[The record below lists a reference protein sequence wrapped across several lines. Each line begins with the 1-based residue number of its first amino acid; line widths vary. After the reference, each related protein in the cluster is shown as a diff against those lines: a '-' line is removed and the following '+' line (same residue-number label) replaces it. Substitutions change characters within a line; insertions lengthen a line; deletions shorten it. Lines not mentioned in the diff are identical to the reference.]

1 MPRNDDE
8 AMSIMEKMAQD
19 MYGSNSV
26 SNVPTLKV
34 HDKAALEAARHA
46 AGNI

>member
-19 MYGSNSV
+19 MYGNSV